1 MSDAP
6 IGIYDSGFGGLTV
19 WREIRR
25 ALPEESLIYLGDG
38 KNCPYGSLSEERVAE
53 LADAAVRQLLDEG
66 CKLIVVACNTATA
79 AAIERLRETFP
90 STPFVGLEPAVKP
103 ACLHTRSG
111 VVGVVATE
119 RSLAGGKFLTTVERY
134 CGGKRVV
141 KAVGRGWV
149 EAVEADEEHTPETER
164 RVREVLDPIMAAGAD
179 VIVLGCTHYP
189 FLAGAIRKVAG
200 PQPEILDGSH
210 GITIQLRRR
219 LEEQGLLKPEGQKG
233 TVTFLNSLDD
243 PELLA
248 LSERLLHTE
257 GGMS

>member
-1 MSDAP
+1 M
-6 IGIYDSGFGGLTV
+6 

-103 ACLHTRSG
+103 ACLHTHSG

-164 RVREVLDPIMAAGAD
+164 RVREVLDPITDRAGVHALSVPD
-179 VIVLGCTHYP
+179 GDDP
-189 FLAGAIRKVAG
+189 SGDGRSRRDGDRPVAG
-200 PQPEILDGSH
+200 
-210 GITIQLRRR
+210 
-219 LEEQGLLKPEGQKG
+219 
-233 TVTFLNSLDD
+233 
-243 PELLA
+243 
-248 LSERLLHTE
+248 
-257 GGMS
+257 GGAAYGRTA

>member
-79 AAIERLRETFP
+79 AAIERLRESFP

-179 VIVLGCTHYP
+179 VI
-189 FLAGAIRKVAG
+189 A
-200 PQPEILDGSH
+200 
-210 GITIQLRRR
+210 
-219 LEEQGLLKPEGQKG
+219 
-233 TVTFLNSLDD
+233 
-243 PELLA
+243 
-248 LSERLLHTE
+248 
-257 GGMS
+257 

>member
-1 MSDAP
+1 M
-6 IGIYDSGFGGLTV
+6 

-79 AAIERLRETFP
+79 AAIERLRESFP

-119 RSLAGGKFLTTVERY
+119 RSLAGGKFLTTVER
-134 CGGKRVV
+134 
-141 KAVGRGWV
+141 
-149 EAVEADEEHTPETER
+149 P
-164 RVREVLDPIMAAGAD
+164 LS
-179 VIVLGCTHYP
+179 VI
-189 FLAGAIRKVAG
+189 
-200 PQPEILDGSH
+200 
-210 GITIQLRRR
+210 LRPRFR
-219 LEEQGLLKPEGQKG
+219 
-233 TVTFLNSLDD
+233 
-243 PELLA
+243 
-248 LSERLLHTE
+248 
-257 GGMS
+257 